1 MPIDAN
7 VLQIIA
13 EYTARWTMLPWILD
27 IKPKM
32 DMVYSRCN
40 QEELKMQML
49 SANPNAKDELEGKT
63 LDSRMLSRN
72 NADWALDILEA
83 DQSLIYWHEFSMNTN
98 PRAIKILK
106 QNMDKISMTV
116 LSYNPTAIDLLES
129 IPEKID
135 RNCIVYNSSPRTP
148 ALLAKLKIQMPS
160 GYQLGCISAQWA
172 IDLMEEEGVC
182 NVKKYFLAMNTH
194 PKAIKWMEDVVAN
207 DTAEINWP
215 SLCMNPCALHILQK
229 NPDKIYF
236 DIFRNPAIFE
246 PIVPAG
252 LIEVLRECL

>member
-13 EYTARWTMLPWILD
+13 EYTARWTMLSWILD
-27 IKPKM
+27 IKPKV
-32 DMVYSRCN
+32 DTAYAKCN

-83 DQSLIYWHEFSMNTN
+83 DKSLIYWHEFSMNTN
-98 PRAIKILK
+98 PRAIEIIK
-106 QNMDKISMTV
+106 QNMDKVSMAI
-116 LSYNPTAIDLLES
+116 LSFNPAAIDLLES
-129 IPEKID
+129 MPERIA
-135 RNCIVYNSSPRTP
+135 RCSIIYNSSPRTP
-148 ALLAKLKIQMPS
+148 ELLAKLKIPMPK
-160 GYQLGCISAQWA
+160 GCQLCSVSAQWA
-172 IDLMEEEGVC
+172 IDAIVRDGLRDDTEFYLGS
-182 NVKKYFLAMNTH
+182 NTH
-194 PKAIKWMEDVVAN
+194 PTAIKWIEDIAMNEPSKIRWDLLSAN
-207 DTAEINWP
+207 Q
-215 SLCMNPCALHILQK
+215 CALHILQK
-229 NPDKIYF
+229 NPEKIHIE
-236 DIFRNPAIFE
+236 IFSNPAIFE